1 MSKHYI
7 KFRNLNKKFIE
18 NNQLINQIMAIK
30 DEYVAKMNEI
40 NEMQE
45 DAKKKKEVYK
55 NSIILI
61 RQQTFTLKIKKQNI
75 RKAKKMKQIFWK
87 QLKITTLLLKM
98 LKYPLR

>member
-30 DEYVAKMNEI
+30 DEYGAKMNEMI
-40 NEMQE
+40 EMQE
-45 DAKKKKEVYK
+45 SAKKKMEVYK

-61 RQQTFTLKIKKQNI
+61 RQQIFTLKIKKQNI
-75 RKAKKMKQIFWK
+75 RKAKKMKKIFWK

-98 LKYPLR
+98 LKYPLS

>member
-1 MSKHYI
+1 
-7 KFRNLNKKFIE
+7 
-18 NNQLINQIMAIK
+18 MAIK